1 MNAKP
6 VQTARPLTVKAAKT
20 ALSAL
25 LLLSTSG
32 LAQAQGKPLEIWT
45 FVDTHARFY
54 KQIGK
59 ECGIPVNVTQTA
71 YDALYDRLRISLQS
85 GGVGA
90 PDLVDME
97 QGVFG
102 SFLKG
107 GDPGLV
113 DLTSRLKD
121 GNYTNKVVAAREA
134 LYQYDGKTYGIELAL
149 TPVILYYRT
158 DLWAKAGIDPTKFK
172 TWNEFIAGA
181 KQLHAKLPGS
191 VGMPV
196 YPDLFQA
203 LLRQR
208 GTDFFDA
215 KGNVTIDSP
224 LAISTMQ
231 WMIDQ
236 VKSGVASNFSGP
248 GGVPSSPADYAS
260 YKAGKWASAV
270 GADWYGGFLRDNVPS
285 LSGKWKATGLPAW
298 TADGSHTSV
307 AGGTG
312 SSIVATSPNIDQAW
326 KFMQCALLTTKGSVE
341 RYQLNKLYP
350 AFIPSWSDP
359 RLQATDPY
367 FSNQSLGKLYASVAD
382 KLPKQYQSPYRTQL
396 NDAYIAAYSDMIT
409 GKVAPA
415 TALKKIADDV
425 RAQIQRDK

>member
-1 MNAKP
+1 MKAQKD
-6 VQTARPLTVKAAKT
+6 QYARLFTVKSAT
-20 ALSAL
+20 TVLGAL
-25 LLLSTSG
+25 LLGSS
-32 LAQAQGKPLEIWT
+32 AFAQGKPLEIWT

-59 ECGIPVNVTQTA
+59 ECNIPVNVTQTA

-90 PDLVDME
+90 PDMVDME

-102 SFLKG
+102 SFLRS
-107 GDPGLV
+107 GDPGLL
-113 DLTSRLKD
+113 DLTSRLKAGGYMD
-121 GNYTNKVVAAREA
+121 KVVAAREA
-134 LYQYDGKTYGIELAL
+134 LYENNGKIYGIELAL
-149 TPVILYYRT
+149 TPVVLYYRT
-158 DLWAKAGIDPTKFK
+158 DLWDKAGIDPTKFN
-172 TWNEFIAGA
+172 TWNDFIAGA
-181 KQLHAKLPGS
+181 KKLHAKLPGT
-191 VGMPV
+191 VAMPV
-196 YPDLFQA
+196 FPDLFQT

-208 GTDFFDA
+208 GADFFDA

-231 WMIDQ
+231 WIVNQ
-236 VKSGVASNFSGP
+236 VKSGVATNFSGK
-248 GGVPSSPADYAS
+248 GGIPSMPEDYAS
-260 YKAGKWASAV
+260 YKADKWASAV
-270 GADWYGGFLRDNVPS
+270 GADWYGGFLRDNVPT

-298 TADGSHTSV
+298 TAGGSHTSV

-312 SSIVATSPNIDQAW
+312 SSIVKTSPNVDTAW

-367 FSNQSLGKLYASVAD
+367 FSNQSLGKLYASIAD
-382 KLPKQYQSPYRTQL
+382 KLPRQYQSPYRTQL
-396 NDAYIAAYSDMIT
+396 NDAYLAVYNDMIS

-415 TALKKIADDV
+415 VALKKVADDV
-425 RAQIQRDK
+425 RQQMKRDK